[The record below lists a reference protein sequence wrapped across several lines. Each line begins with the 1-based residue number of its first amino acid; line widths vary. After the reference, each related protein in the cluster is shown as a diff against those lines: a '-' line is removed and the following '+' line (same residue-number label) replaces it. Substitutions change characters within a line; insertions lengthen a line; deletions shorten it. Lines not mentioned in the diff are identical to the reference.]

1 MTEEFSH
8 LQASARRYIAESD
21 DGRIRRIRTDRWIT
35 YERAEAALGA
45 LHDVLQFPKR
55 TRMPNLALVGPTN
68 NGKTMVI
75 EKFRRAHPV
84 IEANRT
90 PEGSAIV
97 PIIKI
102 QMSPGPDER
111 RFFGAIL
118 DAVNYPY
125 LPTESIAKRQDSA
138 MRLMRISRVDLLII
152 DEVHNLL
159 SGSRLQQRR
168 LLNLLRW
175 LGNELQIP
183 VVAVGTHDALHA
195 IQSDDQLANRFTP
208 VSLPPWRDGET
219 FLKLLSTLE
228 AVLPLRRA
236 SNLQGSD
243 LAGKILS
250 ISEGILGE
258 IIALVTM
265 AAVAAIRSGE
275 ECISA
280 KVLDRCG
287 FVAPSKRRRVAN

>member
-1 MTEEFSH
+1 MSDEYAH
-8 LQASARRYIAESD
+8 LHASTRRQLELSD
-21 DGRIRRIRTDRWIT
+21 EARIRRIRTDRWIT
-35 YERAEAALGA
+35 YERAESALGA

-75 EKFRRAHPV
+75 EKFRRSYPV

-90 PEGSAIV
+90 DEGTAIV

-118 DAVNYPY
+118 DAVNFPY

-138 MRLMRISRVDLLII
+138 MRMMRSSRVDLLII
-152 DEVHNLL
+152 DEIQNLL

-183 VVAVGTHDALHA
+183 LIAVGTHDALHA

-208 VSLPPWRDGET
+208 VGLPPWRDEDHYR
-219 FLKLLSTLE
+219 KLLSTLE
-228 AVLPLRRA
+228 AVLPLKRP
-236 SNLQGSD
+236 SHLQRSE
-243 LAGKILS
+243 LATRILS
-250 ISEGILGE
+250 ASEGILGE
-258 IIALVTM
+258 IIALVTT
-265 AAVAAIRSGE
+265 AAVAVIRSDE
-275 ECISA
+275 ECITL
-280 KVLDRCG
+280 KLLETCG
-287 FVAPSKRRRVAN
+287 FVAPSKRRRVAG

>member
-1 MTEEFSH
+1 MSEEFAH
-8 LQASARRYIAESD
+8 LQASARRYLAESD
-21 DGRIRRIRTDRWIT
+21 EARIRRIRTDRWIT
-35 YERAEAALGA
+35 YERAEVALGA

-68 NGKTMVI
+68 NGKTMII

-84 IEANRT
+84 VEANRT
-90 PEGSAIV
+90 LEGAAIV
-97 PIIKI
+97 PIIRI
-102 QMSPGPDER
+102 QMSAGPDER

-125 LPTESIAKRQDSA
+125 LPTESIARRQDSA
-138 MRLMRISRVDLLII
+138 VRLMRNSRVDLLII

-175 LGNELQIP
+175 VGNELQIP
-183 VVAVGTHDALHA
+183 LVAVGTHDALHA

-208 VSLPPWRDGET
+208 VGLPHWRDGDT
-219 FLKLLSTLE
+219 YRKLLSTLE
-228 AVLPLRRA
+228 AVLPLKRA
-236 SNLQGSD
+236 SHLARSD
-243 LAGKILS
+243 LATRILS
-250 ISEGILGE
+250 DSEGILGE
-258 IIALVTM
+258 IIALITM
-265 AAVAAIRSGE
+265 AATEAIRSGD

-280 KVLDRCG
+280 KLLERCG
-287 FVAPSKRRRVAN
+287 FVIPSKRRRVAS